1 MRSLSW
7 FICIC
12 LTMTAAAR
20 AADPPSDRQAAV
32 RERGAEVMSFSL
44 GATQHVFTKTTDGGV
59 QRVVARGDHAEQ
71 VDRIR
76 SHLRAISD
84 AFTQRD
90 FSGPAHIHGEDMPGL
105 AALKAA
111 PRDDLTVAYHDIDDG
126 AEITYRARTDAVRD
140 AIHRWFDA
148 QLADHGTD
156 ATRTLPH

>member
-1 MRSLSW
+1 MRPLPW
-7 FICIC
+7 IACFF
-12 LTMTAAAR
+12 LAANGVAH
-20 AADPPSDRQAAV
+20 ASDPPTERQAIV

-44 GATQHVFTKTTDGGV
+44 GATQHVFTKTADGGV
-59 QRVVARGDHAEQ
+59 QRVVARNGHAEQ
-71 VDRIR
+71 IDRIR

-105 AALKAA
+105 AALKSA
-111 PRDDLTVAYHDIDDG
+111 PRDDLTVAYRDIDDG
-126 AEITYRARTDAVRD
+126 AEITYRARTDALRD

-156 ATRTLPH
+156 ATRTPPH